1 MRAKLGRDFG
11 VAVFVLE
18 FVRDLK
24 GAEGLDLILRRAVP
38 DAVGAAEDVLLADMF
53 HQLADD
59 VGGAVG
65 VAHVVAPGAA
75 EFGIDVGVARHAV
88 VLDRADQR
96 VDAFAARWIVRAL
109 GLAGNEARVIDEK
122 VYVRVALGDDA
133 NIARQAV
140 LVGAPAERQAFVDAD
155 VAHAEGAGPLD
166 QKDAGVFFAQE
177 KAAPVRAWV

>member
-1 MRAKLGRDFG
+1 MHAMKKNSFQQIHLTEDEYNGHPFLD
-11 VAVFVLE
+11 
-18 FVRDLK
+18 VRIYVK
-24 GAEGLDLILRRAVP
+24 GEGGKYYPTRQGLAVP
-38 DAVGAAEDVLLADMF
+38 LE
-53 HQLADD
+53 
-59 VGGAVG
+59 
-65 VAHVVAPGAA
+65 
-75 EFGIDVGVARHAV
+75 
-88 VLDRADQR
+88 R

-166 QKDAGVFFAQE
+166 
-177 KAAPVRAWV
+177 